1 MQDSVLP
8 GGVGASSPHIL
19 HTLPIHHS
27 QFIIHNSSP
36 PMPTPAEI
44 ILAKI
49 PLPTHLDSV
58 GLRERW
64 AQRLR
69 EQALFSARMTLRGY
83 LERLQGVLAQVA
95 DGRLDESAAR
105 LALRAK
111 LNELGYVAPGEGLQD
126 AASRAR
132 LDLVLRTN
140 RQTAASMAQLARSE
154 DPEFAALF
162 PAWRLSSG
170 GWRRQHRTDWPAR
183 WRAAGE
189 AVGWKGAH
197 RTQMVALKAS
207 PIWRALGDGVGGFRD
222 TLGNP
227 YPPFA
232 FGSSYGWREVDR
244 VEAIELGL
252 LSRALTVA
260 NSRAPFHKC
269 PKCGKFASFDGHCK
283 RCGTTLPTDRMIQRG
298 REALSKATSGNP
310 KDVPRAMHKPGLG
323 TIHFLHGWEG
333 KGEAQEHGKG
343 LAKLLQ
349 KHRKELDR
357 LPETI
362 AKGKVYR
369 VKSEKT
375 GAFDDRVRAVIHGSH
390 VAFLS
395 RHGDGWAV
403 TTHYESETKVREVED
418 YNR

>member
-1 MQDSVLP
+1 
-8 GGVGASSPHIL
+8 
-19 HTLPIHHS
+19 
-27 QFIIHNSSP
+27 
-36 PMPTPAEI
+36 MPTPAEI

-49 PLPTHLDSV
+49 PLPTHLDSA

-140 RQTAASMAQLARSE
+140 RQTAASMGMMARSE

-269 PKCGKFASFDGHCK
+269 PKCGKFASYDGTCKHC
-283 RCGTTLPTDRMIQRG
+283 GATLRKDRMIQRG
-298 REALSKATSGNP
+298 REALSKATTGNP
-310 KDVPRAMHKPGLG
+310 KDVPRAMHRPGLG

-362 AKGKVYR
+362 AKGKVYPL
-369 VKSEKT
+369 KSRDT
-375 GAFDDRVRAVIHGSH
+375 GKDDPNRKVIVHGAYL
-390 VAFLS
+390 AFLS
-395 RHGDGWAV
+395 RHQDGWAV
-403 TTHYESETKVREVED
+403 TSHYASEIDLRKVLADAEKIRAATRRLPKRQVS
-418 YNR
+418 RGH

>member
-1 MQDSVLP
+1 
-8 GGVGASSPHIL
+8 
-19 HTLPIHHS
+19 
-27 QFIIHNSSP
+27 
-36 PMPTPAEI
+36 MPTPAEI

-49 PLPTHLDSV
+49 PLPTHLDSA

-170 GWRRQHRTDWPAR
+170 GWRRQHRTDWPVR

-207 PIWRALGDGVGGFRD
+207 PIWRALGDGVGGFKD
-222 TLGNP
+222 TLGNS

-283 RCGTTLPTDRMIQRG
+283 HCGSTLPTDRMIQRG
-298 REALSKATSGNP
+298 REALSKATTGNP
-310 KDVPRAMHKPGLG
+310 KDVPRAMHKSAAFNSEKAEKVHVCGPCQQPGLG
-323 TIHFLHGWEG
+323 SIHFLHGWEG

-343 LAKLLQ
+343 LAKILQ

-362 AKGKVYR
+362 AKGKVYPLKNR
-369 VKSEKT
+369 DT
-375 GAFDDRVRAVIHGSH
+375 GKDDPNRKVVVHGSYL
-390 VAFLS
+390 AFLS
-395 RHGDGWAV
+395 RHQDGWAV
-403 TTHYESETKVREVED
+403 TSHYQSEETARAIRE
-418 YNR
+418 NR